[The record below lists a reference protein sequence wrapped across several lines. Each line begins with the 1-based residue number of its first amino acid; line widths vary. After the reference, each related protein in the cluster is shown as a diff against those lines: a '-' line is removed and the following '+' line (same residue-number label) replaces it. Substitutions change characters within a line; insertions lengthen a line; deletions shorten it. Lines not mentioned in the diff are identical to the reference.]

1 MLVNVN
7 GVYYLCIIIITISE
21 LPILSKTLSVRV
33 SLPPPNALA
42 GLSQPPTPIPS
53 PHPLSLSL
61 SSKAVKHSKILPWL
75 NLIQAMSDRDWLK
88 KERMFTEYKTAHN
101 KVLKI
106 SCQKCK
112 QIIFM
117 RLMENNKDISSVW
130 RALNTFTKGT
140 DSRQKEN
147 PHHFT
152 AAAFNDYFLSIEE
165 TLVKS
170 QDSPDSNKHYSCS
183 KRLVDFCQQKTK
195 GTDPFTI
202 PLIAVHEME
211 KYISEMNNKKSSEPD
226 EISNQLLKLAS
237 PYIAYIF
244 KLCVEQNFSPS
255 EFQKAKVIPLAKTWD
270 HKNLND
276 YRSISLL
283 SVLSK
288 LPETHVHKYP
298 VTYL

>member
-1 MLVNVN
+1 MN
-7 GVYYLCIIIITISE
+7 
-21 LPILSKTLSVRV
+21 
-33 SLPPPNALA
+33 
-42 GLSQPPTPIPS
+42 
-53 PHPLSLSL
+53 
-61 SSKAVKHSKILPWL
+61 
-75 NLIQAMSDRDWLK
+75 
-88 KERMFTEYKTAHN
+88 
-101 KVLKI
+101 
-106 SCQKCK
+106 
-112 QIIFM
+112 
-117 RLMENNKDISSVW
+117 LMENNKDISSVW

-152 AAAFNDYFLSIEE
+152 AGAFNDYFLSIAE

-202 PLIAVHEME
+202 PLITVHEME
-211 KYISEMNNKKSSEPD
+211 KYISEMNNKKSSGPD

-255 EFQKAKVIPLAKTWD
+255 EFQKAKVIPLAKT
-270 HKNLND
+270 
-276 YRSISLL
+276 
-283 SVLSK
+283 
-288 LPETHVHKYP
+288 
-298 VTYL
+298 